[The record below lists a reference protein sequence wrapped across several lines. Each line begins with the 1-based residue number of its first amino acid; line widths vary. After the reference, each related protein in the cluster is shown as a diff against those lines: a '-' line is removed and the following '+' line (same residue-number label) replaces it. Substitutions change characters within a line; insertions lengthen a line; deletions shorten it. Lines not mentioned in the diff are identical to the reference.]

1 MWAEP
6 ATEHGRAFS
15 SSPAHLD
22 QHHVW
27 MVFHIRNEKKRISL
41 LSSVWLF
48 LISKLSRDIKTSA
61 QRTISHCQWK
71 KTWQLITVF
80 IKTIPWCFIFLVL
93 GDRCCK
99 NCSILISF
107 SFFYS
112 TSDKEQSRPLQL
124 LFTKRG
130 PYLPA
135 SSGELLH
142 WLLSTQV
149 LSKEAFL
156 NAIF

>member
-1 MWAEP
+1 MSRTSYRAWQSLQQQSCSPGP
-6 ATEHGRAFS
+6 APYLDGFS
-15 SSPAHLD
+15 HT
-22 QHHVW
+22 
-27 MVFHIRNEKKRISL
+27 NEKKRISL
-41 LSSVWLF
+41 LPSVWLF

-71 KTWQLITVF
+71 KTDSWSQCLL
-80 IKTIPWCFIFLVL
+80 KQFLDVL
-93 GDRCCK
+93 FFLYWVIDAAK

-112 TSDKEQSRPLQL
+112 TSDKEQIRPLQL
-124 LFTKRG
+124 LFTRRG

-135 SSGELLH
+135 SSRELLH
-142 WLLSTQV
+142 WQLSTQV

-156 NAIF
+156 NAIS